1 LSSHH
6 VFISHSRRDG
16 SSAAGSLYALLR
28 KQGITVLLD
37 EFDFKPN
44 VDLKQSMAEAVDETD
59 LTVCLLSPG
68 YFEHSENTMF
78 ELNRSAKKEKCWPAL
93 AGMTFDAAR
102 TALGSDIHGLA
113 GSLIPT
119 FDPYRPEELAAK
131 IIERLTPS
139 PKVITTTRSTIGS
152 PPEGF
157 LEHIKY
163 VQNIVIPVSAEIS
176 GSLEVSPDNDTANTE
191 NTGLIIIPTNFGLF
205 DGGDIQIVGSIEVDA
220 TVSCPPGSVAQ
231 LFSIV
236 NYAGVEHR
244 FALRRI
250 RSGSTYLSNE
260 PLDFVSISLPQV
272 RVTPKKRRLRIP
284 QRTTSPQICK

>member
-1 LSSHH
+1 
-6 VFISHSRRDG
+6 
-16 SSAAGSLYALLR
+16 
-28 KQGITVLLD
+28 
-37 EFDFKPN
+37 
-44 VDLKQSMAEAVDETD
+44 
-59 LTVCLLSPG
+59 
-68 YFEHSENTMF
+68 
-78 ELNRSAKKEKCWPAL
+78 
-93 AGMTFDAAR
+93 MTFDAAR

-272 RVTPKKRRLRIP
+272 RVTPEKAAPANSTKNYFSANLQVGIELIEGTGSIWIYVNKATLRVSASGLSVVRSASEPIP
-284 QRTTSPQICK
+284 